1 MRKESL
7 FYLELVTFLVIPV
20 ILFALYP
27 ELFALRQAITVL
39 GTLYCLTRLYS
50 SRNPI
55 KALGFQKANFWPALH
70 SLITPSLFM
79 VVTAFLIFAFTPSE
93 FLRLIAGSDPLRS
106 RTLLER
112 LLVYFFIST
121 PLQELIFR
129 GYLTWRLEQVFSSTH
144 SIQTISI
151 IIFTLAHI
159 PFFSPLILLLT
170 FIMGYVYIRNYLR
183 YRNLYALILS
193 HSVVGSGIIMLYFL
207 QSYI

>member
-1 MRKESL
+1 MWKQII
-7 FYLELVTFLVIPV
+7 FYLEVLVFLATPVVLFMIYPHFFAARYIFTVAGAIYCVARLVYHRSKFQDLGLVTLNFWS
-20 ILFALYP
+20 
-27 ELFALRQAITVL
+27 ALRD
-39 GTLYCLTRLYS
+39 
-50 SRNPI
+50 
-55 KALGFQKANFWPALH
+55 
-70 SLITPSLFM
+70 LILPSFLM
-79 VVTAFLIFAFTPSE
+79 LISTFLIFKLLPSV
-93 FLRLIAGSDPLRS
+93 FLSLILGHDPLPIDS
-106 RTLLER
+106 LLER

>member
-1 MRKESL
+1 MWKQIV
-7 FYLELVTFLVIPV
+7 FYLEVLVFLATPV
-20 ILFALYP
+20 VLFMIYPQFFAARYGFTVAGALYCVAH
-27 ELFALRQAITVL
+27 LVYHRSKFQDL
-39 GTLYCLTRLYS
+39 GLVMH
-50 SRNPI
+50 
-55 KALGFQKANFWPALH
+55 NFWPSLRDLILPSIMMIVSTYLIFKFLPKEFL
-70 SLITPSLFM
+70 SLIL
-79 VVTAFLIFAFTPSE
+79 
-93 FLRLIAGSDPLRS
+93 GHDPLPIDS
-106 RTLLER
+106 LLER
-112 LLVYFFIST
+112 LLAYFFIST

-129 GYLTWRLEQVFSSTH
+129 GYLTWRLEQVFSSIH